1 MTQADGLSYKD
12 YLKVDRLLSLQKPRS
27 KPAQH
32 DETLFIIIHQTFE
45 LWFKE
50 ILNELEAVH
59 RSLMKLN
66 VREAIRLMNRVV
78 TIEKLLID
86 QIHVLETMRPEDFLK
101 FRDVLSTSSAFQS
114 LQFREIEF
122 FSGLKDPRFLLPLN
136 RVAPSDYN
144 RLKKRFEKPSIWDAF
159 TFILMKHGF
168 RVQLSPGEQDMGERE
183 RRKRKLEKE
192 TKAIVDLFSSEQHP
206 DIRDLSEAL
215 LAHDQNFWLWRYH
228 HMAVVERMIGMK
240 IGSGSPHVTDVTGGL
255 SSGVPYLKTTL
266 SKRFYP
272 ALWKARTGFPIP
284 TEEE

>member
-86 QIHVLETMRPEDFLK
+86 QIHVLETMRPEDFRSATRRCWCRLAIRTTAASSTGSK
-101 FRDVLSTSSAFQS
+101 AQDTNDGCNDCRVLPNLHWYS
-114 LQFREIEF
+114 
-122 FSGLKDPRFLLPLN
+122 
-136 RVAPSDYN
+136 
-144 RLKKRFEKPSIWDAF
+144 
-159 TFILMKHGF
+159 
-168 RVQLSPGEQDMGERE
+168 
-183 RRKRKLEKE
+183 
-192 TKAIVDLFSSEQHP
+192 LFS
-206 DIRDLSEAL
+206 
-215 LAHDQNFWLWRYH
+215 
-228 HMAVVERMIGMK
+228 K
-240 IGSGSPHVTDVTGGL
+240 
-255 SSGVPYLKTTL
+255 
-266 SKRFYP
+266 
-272 ALWKARTGFPIP
+272 
-284 TEEE
+284 